1 MNVITLINK
10 KGGVAKTTTA
20 LALASGLSKRGFKV
34 LAIDCD
40 AQGNFSKA
48 SGGEND
54 VVGIYDVLTGKED
67 INDAVQE
74 LESYDLIGA
83 DKRLSNIDVALNKP
97 GREYQLKKAL
107 KNLKKNYDFCVIDN
121 PPALNVAVANTL
133 VAGSK
138 AIICTSAETFAV
150 DGLMELSSSLDD
162 VQEFMNPE
170 LKIDGILITMFNPR
184 TVIGQ
189 HQQEQYLDLAVD
201 VVVYPEHIRRG
212 YGYEEDEGDEHQAD
226 AEDPEEP
233 RRERVRR
240 ILPVMD
246 VDGGIPRTGGTQGIR
261 ENHDVRGHRGRQGD
275 DPVGCHS
282 EGVDVIRHQHDPYEG
297 HDNGPGDVHQDV
309 EGGPPKEV
317 SCCHGMI
324 SDMG

>member
-20 LALASGLSKRGFKV
+20 LALANGFSKRGFKV

-74 LESYDLIGA
+74 LECYDLIGA

-133 VAGSK
+133 VAGNK
-138 AIICTSAETFAV
+138 AIICTSAEAFAV

-189 HQQEQYLDLAVD
+189 HQQGQLKKIAEVMKTK
-201 VVVYPEHIRRG
+201 VYKTVIRRCNTISVSQSERKSIFN
-212 YGYEEDEGDEHQAD
+212 YPSSNAALDYENFL
-226 AEDPEEP
+226 EEF
-233 RRERVRR
+233 
-240 ILPVMD
+240 L
-246 VDGGIPRTGGTQGIR
+246 
-261 ENHDVRGHRGRQGD
+261 
-275 DPVGCHS
+275 
-282 EGVDVIRHQHDPYEG
+282 
-297 HDNGPGDVHQDV
+297 NG
-309 EGGPPKEV
+309 
-317 SCCHGMI
+317 
-324 SDMG
+324 